1 MLGDIFRRKKEG
13 GVGSRGKR
21 TIQSTEQL
29 HNVSIVQSRINV
41 IALRTSRS
49 QHVMGSDLG
58 VAGAYTIYTT
68 YVEEAHYC
76 LVLYI
81 YEYGV
86 L

>member
-1 MLGDIFRRKKEG
+1 
-13 GVGSRGKR
+13 
-21 TIQSTEQL
+21 
-29 HNVSIVQSRINV
+29 
-41 IALRTSRS
+41 
-49 QHVMGSDLG
+49 MGSDLG